1 MLDCQNLNFMATIYK
16 FTRNVGTDF
25 LFQLKT
31 FVSRTESYNMNV
43 MRQTVCIDVNSIMVD
58 AVALL
63 PSLAAPRFF
72 GP

>member
-1 MLDCQNLNFMATIYK
+1 MLVLIF
-16 FTRNVGTDF
+16 
-25 LFQLKT
+25 FQLKT

-43 MRQTVCIDVNSIMVD
+43 MRQTVCIDINSIMVD